1 MLKRSLIVIAALVV
15 VLIGIIAMQPS
26 EFRVARTTTIAAPA
40 PVVFAQVNDFHKW
53 EAWNPWGKIDPA
65 MKASHEGPPAGVG
78 AAYAWAGSSQVGEGR
93 MTVMES
99 RPNELVRI
107 RLDFLKPMSGTSTAE
122 FTLRPEGDQTAVVW
136 SMTGHNNFLAKAFCL
151 FMNMDKMIGEQFEKG
166 LAQMKVAAEAA
177 ART

>member
-78 AAYAWAGSSQVGEGR
+78 AAYAWAGNSQVGEGR
-93 MTVMES
+93 MTVTES
-99 RPNELVRI
+99 QPNELVRI

-151 FMNMDKMIGEQFEKG
+151 FVNMDKMIGDQFEKG